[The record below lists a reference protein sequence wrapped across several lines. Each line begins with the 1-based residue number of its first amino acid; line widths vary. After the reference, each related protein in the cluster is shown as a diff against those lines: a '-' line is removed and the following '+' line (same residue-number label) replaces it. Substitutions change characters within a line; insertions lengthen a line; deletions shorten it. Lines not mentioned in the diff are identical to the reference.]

1 MRVVCRQSVGR
12 IRICLA
18 QAFLLLVLA
27 GCQGMPHEGDPATR
41 EFRWRDLAK
50 SDIDLVAEVTL
61 RQHRAYLRELA
72 DKLYRRNPAQLR
84 RGVGEREAALR
95 QIMGRPERGL
105 LAQWR
110 GRRGVRL
117 VELALAA
124 GFEGDRVAAFVYG
137 LRSMAVAAY
146 GSEDEFF
153 LSDEYDPQKIYH
165 LARNIEIAAWRL
177 RAARDTSGRALL
189 LSVGIDAGGE
199 VNASYERLFGKLIA
213 LHDHF
218 AQVVADSAH
227 RRIKNVIQGVAS
239 AVFFPL

>member
-1 MRVVCRQSVGR
+1 MSG
-12 IRICLA
+12 LA
-18 QAFLLLVLA
+18 LAFLLLVLA
-27 GCQGMPHEGDPATR
+27 GCQGMPREDGPAVR

-61 RQHRAYLRELA
+61 RQYRTYLRELA
-72 DKLYRRNPAQLR
+72 DKLYRRNPTQLR

-95 QIMGRPERGL
+95 QIMGRPGPGL

-117 VELALAA
+117 VELALSA

-137 LRSMAVAAY
+137 LRSMVVAAY

-177 RAARDTSGRALL
+177 RVTRDAEGRPLL
-189 LSVGIDAGGE
+189 LSVGIAPDGA

-218 AQVVADSAH
+218 AQVVADSTH

>member
-1 MRVVCRQSVGR
+1 MRTVCHQSVGR
-12 IRICLA
+12 IIGGLA
-18 QAFLLLVLA
+18 LAFLLLALV
-27 GCQGMPHEGDPATR
+27 GCQGMPREGGPAAR

-72 DKLYRRNPAQLR
+72 DKLYRRNPTQLR
-84 RGVGEREAALR
+84 RGVGDREEALR
-95 QIMGRPERGL
+95 QILGRPGRGM

-110 GRRGVRL
+110 ERRGARL
-117 VELALAA
+117 VELALSK

-165 LARNIEIAAWRL
+165 LARNLEIAAWRL
-177 RAARDTSGRALL
+177 RAARDASGRALL

-218 AQVVADSAH
+218 AQVVADSTH